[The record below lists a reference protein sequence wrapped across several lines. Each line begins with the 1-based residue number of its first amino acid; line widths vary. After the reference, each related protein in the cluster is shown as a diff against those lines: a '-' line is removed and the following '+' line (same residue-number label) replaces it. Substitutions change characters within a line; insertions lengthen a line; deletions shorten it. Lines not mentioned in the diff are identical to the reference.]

1 MSMMQQIVDGHHDAK
16 IAVQMLAAEVIALV
30 LGLWLMFRTTQ
41 VAGEFPTA
49 A

>member
-1 MSMMQQIVDGHHDAK
+1 MSMMQQIVDGLHGVK
-16 IAVQMLAAEVIALV
+16 IEVQMLAAEVIALV